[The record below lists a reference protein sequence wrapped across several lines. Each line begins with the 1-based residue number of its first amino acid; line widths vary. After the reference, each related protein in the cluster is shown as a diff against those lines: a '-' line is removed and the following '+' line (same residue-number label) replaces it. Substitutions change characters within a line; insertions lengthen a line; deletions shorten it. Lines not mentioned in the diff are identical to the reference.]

1 MGYWTMVMAG
11 GPVLGVVVGGPVVE
25 TFTWRWIF
33 IAQVPLTIL
42 AVLVAYAVLPA
53 TEKIPGVRF
62 DLSGALALTASVTL
76 ALIGLNQGPSMG
88 WDTLVIG
95 SFALAPLALL
105 LFIRIER
112 RVSEPLIPLDYFRR
126 RNFAL
131 PHRRRLLPELRLH
144 GWVHPHAAAAP
155 GGLGLRGDPRWAVL
169 DRPAT
174 DVRRVGADRRLP
186 RSARGAGVSV
196 SSARPPSCC
205 R

>member
-42 AVLVAYAVLPA
+42 EVLVAYAVLPA

-88 WDTLVIG
+88 WD
-95 SFALAPLALL
+95 SP
-105 LFIRIER
+105 
-112 RVSEPLIPLDYFRR
+112 S
-126 RNFAL
+126 
-131 PHRRRLLPELRLH
+131 
-144 GWVHPHAAAAP
+144 
-155 GGLGLRGDPRWAVL
+155 
-169 DRPAT
+169 
-174 DVRRVGADRRLP
+174 
-186 RSARGAGVSV
+186 
-196 SSARPPSCC
+196 SSARSPSPRWLCSSSSASNGG
-205 R
+205 